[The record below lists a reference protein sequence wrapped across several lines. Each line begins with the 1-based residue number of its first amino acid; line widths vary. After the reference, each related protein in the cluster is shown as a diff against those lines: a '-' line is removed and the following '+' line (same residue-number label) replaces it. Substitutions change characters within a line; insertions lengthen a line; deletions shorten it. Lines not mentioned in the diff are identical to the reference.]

1 MVCFSPVRFGKANAS
16 SVNFRTGLL
25 VCPDEEPTLE
35 TLTLVYVSS
44 NCTFGYFL
52 TLKYVC
58 GNHYTNLPHLTT
70 VYSSK

>member
-44 NCTFGYFL
+44 NCTFQGVLFNIKIRL
-52 TLKYVC
+52 Q
-58 GNHYTNLPHLTT
+58 
-70 VYSSK
+70 